1 MSSTPSYELDQIFRN
16 TIPENSISEAAPHAR
31 RMLDRYEV
39 IAEIARGGMG
49 TVYLARL
56 VGAGGF
62 ERLMAIKLMHEH
74 LAHDEQF
81 VTMLL
86 DEARTAANIHHPNAV
101 GIVDIASSAVG
112 YYLVMNY
119 VEGFSL
125 WHVMTHPAL
134 DARARIR
141 LTTRLIADALHGL
154 HAAHTAR
161 DAKGEKLGIVHRD
174 VSPQNVLVGT
184 DGVGRIVDFGIALA
198 ASRVASSRP
207 GVLKGKPSYMAPEQ
221 ARGESCDA
229 RTDLFAMGVVLWE
242 SLVNERLFW
251 AEMDVAVLVQVM
263 DCNVDRPDAR
273 NALVPSAL
281 ADVAM
286 KALSR
291 SLDDRFASA
300 RDFAVALEKAAQACE
315 LMASS
320 PEVEEKLKLI
330 FAEEVQDKQSAVT
343 AHLLASEGAAVPLQ
357 RGQLHTIPKLTTK
370 KPTIRELPTR
380 AGASGIRP
388 RTTPTPVSLVS
399 SQVVREPSVI
409 IGFASAEAQ
418 PFRVS
423 EASPNL
429 AMTAAPETSTREAS
443 SRLWPLAI
451 GLGITLV
458 LALGVAFYY
467 AQQPEAG
474 VTSESLLVT
483 PERGIALAEPPVVA
497 SGAPTATTPEPV
509 VAGSEP
515 PRGVDLP
522 PVILPPV
529 ILHPAPIAAPDDT
542 TSMRARPRVAP
553 EAPTATMAPATLE
566 ENPYLTH

>member
-1 MSSTPSYELDQIFRN
+1 MSSTPAYELDEIRSTLPDSDVVKVSPQG
-16 TIPENSISEAAPHAR
+16 R

-56 VGAGGF
+56 AGAGGF

-81 VTMLL
+81 VMMLL

-101 GIVDIASSAVG
+101 GIVDIASSPVG

-134 DARARIR
+134 DARERIR

-161 DAKGEKLGIVHRD
+161 DAKGEKLDIVHRD

-198 ASRVASSRP
+198 ASRVAYSRP

-273 NALVPSAL
+273 NPLVPSAL

-286 KALSR
+286 QALSR
-291 SLDDRFASA
+291 ALGDRFASA
-300 RDFAVALEKAAQACE
+300 RDFAVALEKAAQACD

-330 FAEEVQDKQSAVT
+330 FAEEVQDKQAAVT
-343 AHLLASEGAAVPLQ
+343 AHLMASEGAAVPLQ

-370 KPTIRELPTR
+370 QPTPRELPTR

-388 RTTPTPVSLVS
+388 RTTPTPVSLAS
-399 SQVVREPSVI
+399 NEVVREPSVEV
-409 IGFASAEAQ
+409 SALAYEEAQ
-418 PFRVS
+418 PLRVS
-423 EASPNL
+423 EASPSL
-429 AMTAAPETSTREAS
+429 AMAAPPETSTRQASS
-443 SRLWPLAI
+443 SRLWPLAV
-451 GLGITLV
+451 GLGITLA
-458 LALGVAFYY
+458 LALGVAFYL

-474 VTSESLLVT
+474 VISEPLLAAPATRVELEAAPVALPT
-483 PERGIALAEPPVVA
+483 APTLPEPALAPSDPPH
-497 SGAPTATTPEPV
+497 
-509 VAGSEP
+509 
-515 PRGVDLP
+515 GVDLP
-522 PVILPPV
+522 PAAPT
-529 ILHPAPIAAPDDT
+529 APIAAPVDDT
-542 TSMRARPRVAP
+542 ASMRAHPRVQP
-553 EAPTATMAPATLE
+553 SEPTTTPAATLE

>member
-1 MSSTPSYELDQIFRN
+1 MSSTPAYELDEIRN
-16 TIPENSISEAAPHAR
+16 TLPDHSIGEVSPHAR
-31 RMLDRYEV
+31 RMLDRYEM

-56 VGAGGF
+56 AGAGGF

-101 GIVDIASSAVG
+101 GIVDIASSPVG

-134 DARARIR
+134 DARERIR
-141 LTTRLIADALHGL
+141 MTTRLIADALHGL

-273 NALVPSAL
+273 NALVPAAL

-300 RDFAVALEKAAQACE
+300 RDFAVALEKAAQACD

-330 FAEEVQDKQSAVT
+330 FAEEVQDKQAAVT
-343 AHLLASEGAAVPLQ
+343 AHLMASEGATVPLQ

-388 RTTPTPVSLVS
+388 RTTPTPVSLAS
-399 SQVVREPSVI
+399 RDVVREPSVEVSAQ
-409 IGFASAEAQ
+409 ASPETPAL
-418 PFRVS
+418 RVS
-423 EASPNL
+423 EASPSL

-451 GLGITLV
+451 GLGVTLV
-458 LALGVAFYY
+458 VALGAAFYF
-467 AQQPEAG
+467 AQQPEAH
-474 VTSESLLVT
+474 VTSESLEAAPLPTTQEEAPALV
-483 PERGIALAEPPVVA
+483 PVA
-497 SGAPTATTPEPV
+497 APEPELV
-509 VAGSEP
+509 PAEP

-522 PVILPPV
+522 PEPV
-529 ILHPAPIAAPDDT
+529 PTAPADDT
-542 TSMRARPRVAP
+542 ASMRVRPRVP
-553 EAPTATMAPATLE
+553 HETPTTTMAPAALE